1 MQKLISLF
9 ICFSLFNT
17 SYSQT
22 LKPASEADYYQIRT
36 IPIQEGIELEIGGL
50 APMPDGRLAVS
61 TRRGDIWIIEN
72 PYMTGSTAP
81 SYIKFASG
89 MHEVLGLAYKDGSFY
104 CTQRGELTKLT
115 DIDGDGEADE
125 YKAIA
130 VWPLSGNYHEYSYGP
145 LFDKNG
151 DMYVSLNLAWVGY
164 GEGNMAKWRGWI
176 LKIKPDGSIEPF
188 ATGLRSPAGI
198 LLNEAGDLFYGE
210 NQGDWVG
217 SGRITH
223 LAKGDFAGNPGGL
236 FWTKEPNSPLKLVKS
251 DIPDTGEP
259 MYKAAEK
266 VKELKV
272 PTMWLPH
279 TILGISTSDII
290 ENKTNGKFGP
300 FENQYFVADQGHSK
314 IMRMSLEKV
323 NGVYQGAIFPFVD
336 GFQSGILRLRW
347 GIDGSIFS
355 GMTSRGWS
363 STGKD
368 KFGLQRLEW
377 TGKMPFEMKDIKV
390 KSDGFEIEFTKP
402 IDAKTAQ
409 NIKNYEINSFNY
421 KYHHTYGS
429 PIIDNKPVKI
439 VEIILSDDKM
449 RARVVVDGMR
459 RFFIHEI
466 KLNNV
471 MAQSGESLLHNF
483 GFYTLNNIPEGDFA
497 KIDLKNSTP
506 KSQNAST
513 STMDHSN
520 HKMDEMPQKE
530 VKLAPTAKRTNIMP
544 ATWGGMMDQVVTIG
558 TKPGLQ
564 FDVKTIQVKAGTKIK
579 WIFNNNDDMTHNLA
593 ILSPNSADLV
603 SQLALNLGLKG
614 SAQGYIPNSPKVLYH
629 TGLLEPDSAETI
641 YFIAPQKPGNYSYI
655 CSYPGHG
662 QIMRGVLKVVK

>member
-1 MQKLISLF
+1 MKNIKEFSNLILLLFLANSFLFAQKG
-9 ICFSLFNT
+9 
-17 SYSQT
+17 
-22 LKPASEADYYQIRT
+22 KPASEADFYQIRT
-36 IPIQEGIELEIGGL
+36 IPIQEGIELEVGGL
-50 APMPDGRLAVS
+50 APMPDGRIAVS
-61 TRRGDIWIIEN
+61 TRRGDIWIVEN
-72 PYMTGSTAP
+72 PYMVGSTAP
-81 SYIKFASG
+81 VYKKFASG

-104 CTQRGELTKLT
+104 CTQRGELTKIT
-115 DIDGDGEADE
+115 DTDGDGEADVYE
-125 YKAIA
+125 AIA

-176 LKIKPDGSIEPF
+176 LKITPEGKIEPF

-236 FWTKEPNSPLKLVKS
+236 FWTKEPNTPLKLVKS

-266 VKELKV
+266 VKELKL
-272 PTMWLPH
+272 PAMWLPH

-290 ENKTNGKFGP
+290 ENKTFGKFGP

-314 IMRMSLEKV
+314 IMRMTLEKV
-323 NGVYQGAIFPFVD
+323 NGQYQGVIFPFIE

-347 GIDGSIFS
+347 GTDGSIFA

-363 STGKD
+363 STGKE

-377 TGKMPFEMKDIKV
+377 TGKIPFEMKDIKAMP
-390 KSDGFEIEFTKP
+390 DGFEIEFTKP
-402 IDAKTAQ
+402 VDAKTA
-409 NIKNYEINSFNY
+409 KTVTNYELSSFNY

-429 PIIDNKPVKI
+429 PIIENMPSKLKNII
-439 VEIILSDDKM
+439 VSADRMKVRLVMDT
-449 RARVVVDGMR
+449 R
-459 RFFIHEI
+459 RYYIHEI
-466 KLNNV
+466 KLNNIL
-471 MAQSGESLLHNF
+471 AESGESLLHNT
-483 GFYTLNNIPEGDFA
+483 GYYTLNNIPEGEKASSMNSNMNHAEHNMGTMSIEKPKVLAPSA
-497 KIDLKNSTP
+497 KR
-506 KSQNAST
+506 QN
-513 STMDHSN
+513 
-520 HKMDEMPQKE
+520 EMPE
-530 VKLAPTAKRTNIMP
+530 S
-544 ATWGGMMDQVVTIG
+544 WGGTEDQVVSIG

-564 FDVKTIQVKAGTKIK
+564 FDTKIIQIKAGSKIK

-593 ILSPNSADLV
+593 ILAPASADAV
-603 SQLALNLGLKG
+603 ATMAMNLGLKG
-614 SAQGYIPNSPKVLYH
+614 TDVGYIPNSPKVLYH

-641 YFIAPQKPGNYSYI
+641 YFVAPSKSGTHTYI
-655 CSYPGHG
+655 CTYPGHG

>member
-1 MQKLISLF
+1 MKNTINFKYLILSLLITVNLSFSQKA
-9 ICFSLFNT
+9 
-17 SYSQT
+17 
-22 LKPASEADYYQIRT
+22 KPASEADFYQIRT
-36 IPIQEGIELEIGGL
+36 IPVQEGIELEVGGL
-50 APMPDGRLAVS
+50 APMPDGRLGVS
-61 TRRGDIWIIEN
+61 TRRGEIWIVEN
-72 PYMTGSTAP
+72 PYMTASTAP
-81 SYIKFASG
+81 SYTKFASG

-104 CTQRGELTKLT
+104 CTQRGELTKIT
-115 DIDGDGEADE
+115 DTDGDGEADE

-176 LKIKPDGSIEPF
+176 LKIKPNGEIEPF

-266 VKELKV
+266 VKGFKL
-272 PTMWLPH
+272 PAMWLPH

-290 ENKTNGKFGP
+290 EDKTMGKFGP

-323 NGVYQGAIFPFVD
+323 NGVYQGAIFPFID

-347 GIDGSIFS
+347 GTDGSIFS

-377 TGKMPFEMKDIKV
+377 TGKIPFEMKEIKA

-402 IDAKTAQ
+402 VDAKTVQ
-409 NIKNYEINSFNY
+409 NLKNYELNSFNY

-429 PIIDNKPVKI
+429 PIIDNKPSKLSNII
-439 VEIILSDDKM
+439 VSADKM
-449 RARVVVDGMR
+449 KVRLVMDIRQYY
-459 RFFIHEI
+459 IHEI

-471 MAQSGESLLHNF
+471 LSESGESLLHNF
-483 GFYTLNNIPEGDFA
+483 GFYTLNEIPNGE
-497 KIDLKNSTP
+497 KLSTNMP
-506 KSQNAST
+506 LNHTGHDMSE
-513 STMDHSN
+513 MSN
-520 HKMDEMPQKE
+520 KKPEI
-530 VKLAPTAKRTNIMP
+530 LAPSAKRQNSMP
-544 ATWGGMMDQVVTIG
+544 TSWNGTEDQVISIG

-564 FDVKTIQVKAGTKIK
+564 FDIKTIQVKAGSKIK

-593 ILSPNSADLV
+593 ILAPNSADAVATL
-603 SQLALNLGLKG
+603 SLNLGLKG
-614 SAQGYIPNSPKVLYH
+614 SEQGYIPNSPKVLYH

-641 YFIAPQKPGNYSYI
+641 YFVAPIKPGNYSYI

-662 QIMRGVLKVVK
+662 QIMRGILKIVK

>member
-1 MQKLISLF
+1 MQNLLKLISLIILVF
-9 ICFSLFNT
+9 FLKLDLL
-17 SYSQT
+17 SQKA
-22 LKPASEADYYQIRT
+22 KPASEEDFYQIRT
-36 IPIQEGIELEIGGL
+36 IPIQEGIELEVGGL
-50 APMPDGRLAVS
+50 APMPDGRIGVS
-61 TRRGDIWIIEN
+61 TRRGEIWIVEN
-72 PYMTGSTAP
+72 PYMNGGTSP
-81 SYIKFASG
+81 SYKKFASG

-104 CTQRGELTKLT
+104 CTQRGELTKIT
-115 DIDGDGEADE
+115 DTNGDGEADE
-125 YKAIA
+125 YEAIA

-151 DMYVSLNLAWVGY
+151 DMYVSLNLAWIGY

-176 LKIKPDGSIEPF
+176 LKIKPNGEIEPF

-236 FWTKEPNSPLKLVKS
+236 LWTKEPNSPLKLMKS

-259 MYKAAEK
+259 MHKAAEK

-272 PTMWLPH
+272 PAMWLPH
-279 TILGISTSDII
+279 TILGISTADII
-290 ENKTNGKFGP
+290 ENKTMGKFGP

-314 IMRMSLEKV
+314 IMRMTLEKV

-347 GIDGSIFS
+347 GIDGSIFA

-363 STGKD
+363 STGKE

-377 TGKMPFEMKDIKV
+377 TGKIPFEMKEIKAMP
-390 KSDGFEIEFTKP
+390 DGFEIEFTRP
-402 IDAKTAQ
+402 VDLKTVQ
-409 NIKNYEINSFNY
+409 NMKNYELNSFNY

-429 PIIDNKPVKI
+429 PVIDNKSIKLKNVI
-439 VEIILSDDKM
+439 VSSDKM
-449 RARVVVDGMR
+449 KVRLVMDIRQYY
-459 RFFIHEI
+459 IHEI

-471 MAQSGESLLHNF
+471 LSESGESLLHNF
-483 GFYTLNNIPEGDFA
+483 GFYTLNEIPAGDKVSTNMPKNDMGHDMSAMSNTKPILLAPSA
-497 KIDLKNSTP
+497 KR
-506 KSQNAST
+506 QN
-513 STMDHSN
+513 
-520 HKMDEMPQKE
+520 EMPVSWNGAE
-530 VKLAPTAKRTNIMP
+530 
-544 ATWGGMMDQVVTIG
+544 DQVVSIG

-564 FDVKTIQVKAGTKIK
+564 FDTKTIQVKAGSKIK

-593 ILSPNSADLV
+593 IIAPASADAV
-603 SQLALNLGLKG
+603 ATLAMNLGLKG
-614 SAQGYIPNSPKVLYH
+614 SDLGYIPNTPKVLYH
-629 TGLLEPDSAETI
+629 TGLLQPDDAETI
-641 YFIAPQKPGNYSYI
+641 YFVAPSKPGNYSYI
-655 CSYPGHG
+655 CTYPGHG

>member
-1 MQKLISLF
+1 MQNITKIFGLICLSIF
-9 ICFSLFNT
+9 INKNTFSQK
-17 SYSQT
+17 S
-22 LKPASEADYYQIRT
+22 KPASEADFYQIRT
-36 IPIQEGIELEIGGL
+36 IPIQEGIELEVGGV
-50 APMPDGRLAVS
+50 ATMPDGRVAVS

-72 PYMTGSTAP
+72 PYMEGSTAP
-81 SYIKFASG
+81 SYTKFASG

-104 CTQRGELTKLT
+104 CTQRGELTKIT
-115 DIDGDGEADE
+115 DTDGDGEADE
-125 YKAIA
+125 YQAIA

-151 DMYVSLNLAWVGY
+151 DMYVTLNLAWVGY
-164 GEGNMAKWRGWI
+164 GEGNMAKWRGWV
-176 LKIKPDGSIEPF
+176 LKIKPDGTVEPF

-198 LLNEAGDLFYGE
+198 MLNEAGDFFYGE

-223 LAKGDFAGNPGGL
+223 LAKGEFAGNPGGL
-236 FWTKEPNSPLKLVKS
+236 FWSKEPNSPLKLTKA

-272 PTMWLPH
+272 PAMWLPH

-290 ENKTNGKFGP
+290 ENKTKGKFGP

-323 NGVYQGAIFPFVD
+323 NGVYQGAIFPFVE

-347 GIDGSIFS
+347 GIDGSIFA

-377 TGKMPFEMKDIKV
+377 TGRIPFEMKEIKAMP
-390 KSDGFEIEFTKP
+390 DGFEIEFTKP
-402 IDAKTAQ
+402 IDAKTVQ
-409 NIKNYEINSFNY
+409 NLKNYEINSFNY

-429 PIIDNKPVKI
+429 PIIDNKPCNLSNVI
-439 VEIILSDDKM
+439 VSADKM
-449 RARVVVDGMR
+449 KVRLVLAGVRQYY
-459 RFFIHEI
+459 IHEI
-466 KLNNV
+466 KLNNITSD
-471 MAQSGESLLHNF
+471 SGENLLHNF
-483 GFYTLNNIPEGDFA
+483 GFYTLNEIPKGE
-497 KIDLKNSTP
+497 K
-506 KSQNAST
+506 ASA
-513 STMDHSN
+513 SMPMDHAG
-520 HKMDEMPQKE
+520 HDMATMPKA
-530 VKLAPTAKRTNIMP
+530 KALAPSAKRQNKMP
-544 ATWGGMMDQVVTIG
+544 ASWNGSEDQVVSIG

-564 FDVKTIQVKAGTKIK
+564 FDVKTVQVKAGSKIK
-579 WIFNNNDDMTHNLA
+579 WIFNNNDDMTHNVA
-593 ILSPNSADLV
+593 ILAPNSADAV
-603 SQLALNLGLKG
+603 TTLALNLGLKG
-614 SAQGYIPNSPKVLYH
+614 SEQGYIPNSPKVLYH

-641 YFIAPQKPGNYSYI
+641 YFVAPSKPGIYTYI
-655 CSYPGHG
+655 CTYPGHG

>member
-1 MQKLISLF
+1 MRNSLKIVLLF
-9 ICFSLFNT
+9 ICYFFTNT
-17 SYSQT
+17 SFSQKS
-22 LKPASEADYYQIRT
+22 KPSSEADFYQIRT
-36 IPIQEGIELEIGGL
+36 IPVSEGIELEVGGL
-50 APMPDGRLAVS
+50 APMPDGRIGVS
-61 TRRGDIWIIEN
+61 TRRGEIWIIEN
-72 PYMTGSTAP
+72 PYMIGSTEP
-81 SYIKFASG
+81 SYTKFASG
-89 MHEVLGLAYKDGSFY
+89 MHEILGLAYKDGSFY
-104 CTQRGELTKLT
+104 CTQRGELTKIT
-115 DIDGDGEADE
+115 DLDGDGEADE

-130 VWPLSGNYHEYSYGP
+130 TWPLSGNYHEYSYGP

-176 LKIKPDGSIEPF
+176 LKIKPTGEIEPF

-223 LAKGDFAGNPGGL
+223 LEKGDFAGNPGGL
-236 FWTKEPNSPLKLVKS
+236 WWTKEPNSPLKLVKS

-266 VKELKV
+266 VKGFKL
-272 PTMWLPH
+272 PAMWLPH

-290 ENKTNGKFGP
+290 EDKTLGKFGP
-300 FENQYFVADQGHSK
+300 FQNQYFVADQGHSK

-323 NGVYQGAIFPFVD
+323 KGVYQGVIFPFIE

-347 GIDGSIFS
+347 GTDGSIFA

-377 TGKMPFEMKDIKV
+377 TGKIPFEMKDIKAMP
-390 KSDGFEIEFTKP
+390 DGFEIEFTKP
-402 IDAKTAQ
+402 VDVKTVQ
-409 NIKNYEINSFNY
+409 NLKNYELNSFNY

-429 PIIDNKPVKI
+429 PIIENLPHKLTALIVSDNKMKVRL
-439 VEIILSDDKM
+439 VTNL
-449 RARVVVDGMR
+449 RQYY
-459 RFFIHEI
+459 IHQI
-466 KLNNV
+466 KLNDILSE
-471 MAQSGESLLHNF
+471 SGESLLHNY
-483 GFYTLNNIPEGDFA
+483 GFYTLNNIPDGEKA
-497 KIDLKNSTP
+497 AVSSMP
-506 KSQNAST
+506 
-513 STMDHSN
+513 MDHNAHDMSN
-520 HKMDEMPQKE
+520 MKLEKPA
-530 VKLAPTAKRTNIMP
+530 KLAPSAKRQNEMPTNWNGN
-544 ATWGGMMDQVVTIG
+544 TDQTVSIG

-579 WIFNNNDDMTHNLA
+579 WIFNNNDDMTHNMA
-593 ILSPNSADLV
+593 ILAPNSADAV
-603 SQLALNLGLKG
+603 TTLALNLGMKG
-614 SAQGYIPNSPKVLYH
+614 SDQGYIPNTQKVLYH
-629 TGLLEPDSAETI
+629 TGLLEPDSGETI
-641 YFIAPQKPGNYSYI
+641 YFVAPKTPGNYAYI
-655 CSYPGHG
+655 CTYPGHG

>member
-1 MQKLISLF
+1 
-9 ICFSLFNT
+9 
-17 SYSQT
+17 
-22 LKPASEADYYQIRT
+22 
-36 IPIQEGIELEIGGL
+36 
-50 APMPDGRLAVS
+50 MPDGRIGVS
-61 TRRGDIWIIEN
+61 TRRGDIWIVEN
-72 PYMTGSTAP
+72 PYMVGSTAP
-81 SYIKFASG
+81 SYKLFASG

-104 CTQRGELTKLT
+104 CTQRGELTKIT
-115 DIDGDGEADE
+115 DLDGDGEADE

-151 DMYVSLNLAWVGY
+151 DMYISLNLAWVGY

-176 LKIKPDGSIEPF
+176 LKIKPTGEIEPF

-236 FWTKEPNSPLKLVKS
+236 FWTKEPGSPLKLVKT

-266 VKELKV
+266 VKGFKL
-272 PTMWLPH
+272 PAMWLPH

-290 ENKTNGKFGP
+290 EDKTLGKFGP

-323 NGVYQGAIFPFVD
+323 NGVYQGAIFPFVE

-347 GIDGSIFS
+347 GNDGSIFA

-363 STGKD
+363 STGKE

-377 TGKMPFEMKDIKV
+377 TGKMPFEMKDIKAMP
-390 KSDGFEIEFTKP
+390 DGFEIEFTKP
-402 IDAKTAQ
+402 VDAKTVQ
-409 NIKNYEINSFNY
+409 NLKNYELSSFNY

-429 PIIDNKPVKI
+429 PIIDNKSSKLKNI
-439 VEIILSDDKM
+439 FLSADKM
-449 RARVVVDGMR
+449 KIRLVMDIRQYY
-459 RFFIHEI
+459 IHEI

-471 MAQSGESLLHNF
+471 LSEKGESLLHNN
-483 GFYTLNNIPEGDFA
+483 GFYTLNEIPIGDKA
-497 KIDLKNSTP
+497 NTNMPMNHAGHDMN
-506 KSQNAST
+506 
-513 STMDHSN
+513 TMSN
-520 HKMDEMPQKE
+520 TKPA
-530 VKLAPTAKRTNIMP
+530 KLAPSAKRQNEMP
-544 ATWGGMMDQVVTIG
+544 ASWNSTEDQVISIG

-564 FDVKTIQVKAGTKIK
+564 FDIKTIQVKAGSKIK

-593 ILSPNSADLV
+593 ILAPNSADAV
-603 SQLALNLGLKG
+603 ATQAMNLGLKG
-614 SAQGYIPNSPKVLYH
+614 SDLGYIPNTPKVLYH
-629 TGLLEPDSAETI
+629 TGLIQPDDAETI
-641 YFIAPQKPGNYSYI
+641 YFIAPQKPGNYTYI
-655 CSYPGHG
+655 CTYPGHG